1 MPKQYDAI
9 VVTNTNGGLYV
20 KGRMYS
26 YEKKLL
32 VANTFLRLFYLGFRA
47 GKMPSVKE
55 VAQESSVSPF
65 FARKIINEIKTL
77 GDVVDPKIVASYFQK
92 KRGRGMKL
100 NLEERKF
107 LLQLR
112 KERPE
117 RPNYS
122 YTQHMNDRFGKKVC
136 SKTIT
141 NFFKSKKEF
150 VFEGSFCVPNKVPLD
165 KYTNRN
171 IIKIYEY
178 QQTMTVLRS
187 FVKKFNFLDKKHI
200 INCNRIPRKVRID
213 PLIGKIP
220 AIYVS
225 GNFRDAHN
233 IFACISAS
241 EHKKNTN
248 CLPHRTQ

>member
-141 NFFKSKKEF
+141 NFSDLKKS
-150 VFEGSFCVPNKVPLD
+150 
-165 KYTNRN
+165 
-171 IIKIYEY
+171 
-178 QQTMTVLRS
+178 
-187 FVKKFNFLDKKHI
+187 
-200 INCNRIPRKVRID
+200 
-213 PLIGKIP
+213 
-220 AIYVS
+220 
-225 GNFRDAHN
+225 
-233 IFACISAS
+233 
-241 EHKKNTN
+241 
-248 CLPHRTQ
+248 